1 MAKSQFNVSELVTS
15 SIIKAMEDG
24 TPPWRKPWTGG
35 NTGPAFPKR
44 SNGEPYRGINVLMLW
59 LAADERGYT
68 SASWFTYKQA
78 LDLGAQVRKGEKSSN
93 VVKYGTVEKE
103 DESGNEKLIPY
114 TRAYRVF
121 NADQIDGLPEHF
133 YRKPE
138 PARDMGTE
146 ANAELD
152 ALFAA
157 MGVPV
162 VTTSEARAYYS
173 VTKDSIHMPP
183 VETFLSASDYYGT
196 LAHEGAHAT
205 GHKSRLDRFE
215 KFQSKKQ
222 YAFEE
227 LIAEIAASMMAV
239 EFGFKPDFAQSAA
252 YVEGW
257 LKALGEDDRAIF
269 RAASEAQQ
277 AVDFIKAAFAKK
289 QTEQEAA

>member
-1 MAKSQFNVSELVTS
+1 MAKSQFSVSELVTTA
-15 SIIKAMEDG
+15 IIQAIEAG

-35 NTGPAFPKR
+35 NTGPVFPMR
-44 SNGEPYRGINVLMLW
+44 SNGEPYRGINVLLLW
-59 LAADERGYT
+59 LAAVERSYT

-78 LDLGAQVRKGEKSSN
+78 QELGAQVRKGEKSST
-93 VVKYGTVEKE
+93 VVKFGTIEKE
-103 DESGNEKLIPY
+103 DDSGNEKLIPY

-121 NADQIDGLPEHF
+121 NADQIDGLPEH
-133 YRKPE
+133 YYIKPE
-138 PARDMGTE
+138 PARDMGTTE
-146 ANAELD
+146 DAKLD

-162 VTTSEARAYYS
+162 MTTGEARAYYS
-173 VTKDSIHMPP
+173 PTKDCIHIPP
-183 VETFLSASDYYGT
+183 AHTFYTQSDLYGT
-196 LAHEGAHAT
+196 LAHECAHAT

-215 KFQSKKQ
+215 KFQCKKE

-227 LIAEIAASMMAV
+227 LIAEIAASMMGV
-239 EFGFKPDFAQSAA
+239 EFGFKPNFEQSAA

-269 RAASEAQQ
+269 RAAGEAQK
-277 AVDFIKAAFAKK
+277 AVDFIKAAFDAT